1 MSKIWKIYPA
11 KFCTHVHPS
20 RNINEIPVHIPST
33 VRESNENQ
41 PELHLSFSSSF
52 FNICFVLP
60 DTIYAS
66 ISKKYDILIFILY
79 IHTCVYL
86 LCRCLYISLGIMS
99 SQISNQNID
108 QSTYIKCSKSFKIF
122 AISSLLLTFGFKI
135 WLIEWYSHNKYVLHL
150 LEKSFAEL
158 GSNSDLDVS
167 VMNLFNCTQLFQK
180 SFKIRKCCS
189 SKMGTYW

>member
-1 MSKIWKIYPA
+1 MFRTTWHDLCLNLKKVWYS
-11 KFCTHVHPS
+11 
-20 RNINEIPVHIPST
+20 HI
-33 VRESNENQ
+33 
-41 PELHLSFSSSF
+41 H
-52 FNICFVLP
+52 I
-60 DTIYAS
+60 
-66 ISKKYDILIFILY
+66 
-79 IHTCVYL
+79 IHTYMCLFTMSVLIHLPRNNVITNIKPKHRSKYL
-86 LCRCLYISLGIMS
+86 YKMQQKL
-99 SQISNQNID
+99 QNIRNF
-108 QSTYIKCSKSFKIF
+108 QST
-122 AISSLLLTFGFKI
+122 AEI